1 VRIESGGIDGGK
13 NNDFNAAS
21 AGLIQV
27 NQPPTERWK
36 IIPQNFREGEFAMWI
51 SSLRYD
57 LWPSPKRASSPTPV
71 HVAGTRTKRFRDRG
85 PNAIP
90 PHERLLLVV
99 LLLVVAG
106 WIILRLVLT
115 LLAAH

>member
-1 VRIESGGIDGGK
+1 
-13 NNDFNAAS
+13 
-21 AGLIQV
+21 
-27 NQPPTERWK
+27 
-36 IIPQNFREGEFAMWI
+36 MWI

-57 LWPSPKRASSPTPV
+57 LWPSPKRTSSPTPDN
-71 HVAGTRTKRFRDRG
+71 VAGTRTKRFRDRG

-90 PHERLLLVV
+90 RHERLLLVV

-106 WIILRLVLT
+106 WIILRSVLT